1 MSEKHRSSSDAATTD
16 LCCCGGLRAL
26 LVESKLTAAKT
37 TSWHGNDLSSIY
49 VVWCSHAKLGAAVE
63 GTRRPTWRRSDAGRG
78 RSPDAA
84 SRRVGAGFSKCRRA
98 PFQQRSAWRC
108 CLPTDRVCWGRLK
121 HRHSRCAL
129 RRYLMFRRIVCVFR
143 KSIKSVSFARKS
155 SLRRFAWRRRYLSF
169 RCELFER
176 QFNRHSTFISRTL
189 VHYNSTLLLRYNFQP
204 NCFIC

>member
-1 MSEKHRSSSDAATTD
+1 MEKAKIFWKTFATASMTYF
-16 LCCCGGLRAL
+16 CSRTQ
-26 LVESKLTAAKT
+26 VLTFWT
-37 TSWHGNDLSSIY
+37 TSSLSR
-49 VVWCSHAKLGAAVE
+49 C
-63 GTRRPTWRRSDAGRG
+63 RRSLLA
-78 RSPDAA
+78 
-84 SRRVGAGFSKCRRA
+84 
-98 PFQQRSAWRC
+98 C
-108 CLPTDRVCWGRLK
+108 CLSTDRVCWGRLK

-189 VHYNSTLLLRYNFQP
+189 VHYNISLLLRYNFQP
-204 NCFIC
+204 NWFIC